1 MQFDQ
6 NPSNSNLPNVFS
18 GSNLRE
24 EEEES
29 TNYVF
34 DPSQIKKNLK
44 TLFSFYAS
52 FGDRTNFHNL
62 KSSKFH
68 KMMRDANITDN
79 HLTAKKLDLIFCKES
94 KNRSQIEFD
103 TFLELLIKMAQV
115 KFESMGRNEALMH
128 LIAEYL
134 NPLYE
139 NIMKQTDLGEEEKR
153 FREEITPGMVNVIRS
168 VAPVLFKI
176 YMVKQNYNMIGK
188 NGKKKKKVNCRET
201 FNIC

>member
-1 MQFDQ
+1 MQIDQ
-6 NPSNSNLPNVFS
+6 ISSNSNHPNVFT

-24 EEEES
+24 EGEENINIS
-29 TNYVF
+29 F

-79 HLTAKKLDLIFCKES
+79 HLTAKKLDLLFCKES

-103 TFLELLIKMAQV
+103 IFLELLIKLAQV
-115 KFESMGRNEALMH
+115 KFEYMERNEALMH

-139 NIMKQTDLGEEEKR
+139 NIMRQTDLGEEEKR
-153 FREEITPGMVNVIRS
+153 FKEEITPGMVNVIRS
-168 VAPVLFKI
+168 VSPVLFKI
-176 YMVKQNYNMIGK
+176 YMVKMK
-188 NGKKKKKVNCRET
+188 
-201 FNIC
+201 